1 VENSAHE
8 SKQAWFDSDESRSA
22 LHRLGPRRASVL
34 IAGLVLLFVGLRAV
48 NLDADPPTA
57 FGSRAT
63 RELVS
68 EPAAKSHEARNYAL
82 FGAYHLNEAD
92 DYQFWRA
99 QSPVWVYPL
108 TAFFKV
114 FGTDWPQLRMFSTLY
129 AALGIA
135 LLLTIA
141 VRFLS
146 PLAVAFTGGLLACDS
161 LYFHYSRA
169 GLLEPA
175 VNSWLVACMLGLV
188 LAERRPLWLLLSHWA
203 LVLAFFTK
211 QAALVA
217 VPVVGLATLW
227 VLFRALPPGPN
238 VRRVRFAVCG
248 NALLIVGLVLLY
260 VLHSDYWRALEHNVN
275 HVLLGS
281 DAPAEHRYNGW
292 SSILQRFT
300 DGRYRHFFA
309 SVPVTGPLALGAA
322 AAIASALYRRRKLP
336 YATLVLTGWFL
347 CSLAAMYAIA
357 WSALRFWTMV
367 VMPAALLAGFALD
380 ALFFAAQQRGLARQY
395 KAVAIGCA
403 AVLFGIHLFIL
414 REPLLAPHFTLRDGA
429 HAIEQA
435 IGPRPATVLG
445 AQSPPLVLGTPYKNF
460 YLRSKFNSTRDQL
473 EKLAPTHFLFNV
485 HGDGSQTIL
494 RRELPKVDAALIPI
508 LVLEVRG
515 ADLKLYA
522 ADQSF
527 AGKTAAKAQ

>member
-1 VENSAHE
+1 VEHSANE
-8 SKQAWFDSDESRSA
+8 STQAWFDPDERRSA
-22 LHRLGPRRASVL
+22 LSRLGARRATAL
-34 IAGLVLLFVGLRAV
+34 IAGLVLLFIGLRAV
-48 NLDADPPTA
+48 NLAADPPTS
-57 FGSRAT
+57 FGTRAT
-63 RELVS
+63 RELVA

-82 FGAYHLNEAD
+82 FDAYHLNDAD

-108 TAFFKV
+108 TAFFKL
-114 FGTDWPQLRMFSTLY
+114 FGTDWPQLRLFSTLY
-129 AALGIA
+129 AALGVT
-135 LLLTIA
+135 LLLAIA
-141 VRFLS
+141 VRFMS
-146 PLAVAFTGGLLACDS
+146 PLAVAFIGCLLACDS
-161 LYFHYSRA
+161 MYFHYSRA

-175 VNSWLVACMLGLV
+175 VNSWLMACMLGLV
-188 LAERRPLWLLLSHWA
+188 LAERRPLWLMFAHWA
-203 LVLAFFTK
+203 FVLAFFTK

-217 VPVVGLATLW
+217 VPVVALASVW
-227 VLFRALPPGPN
+227 VLFRGPERSPN
-238 VRRVRFAVCG
+238 RRQVRLAVFG
-248 NALLIVGLVLLY
+248 NALLIVAVAILY
-260 VLHSDYWRALEHNVN
+260 MVNSDYWRAVEHNVN

-281 DAPAEHRYNGW
+281 DATPEHRYHGF

-309 SVPVTGPLALGAA
+309 TVPVSGPLALGVAVA
-322 AAIASALYRRRKLP
+322 LTYALYRRRRLP
-336 YATLVLTGWFL
+336 YAPLVLTGWFL
-347 CSLAAMYAIA
+347 CAFGAMYAIA

-367 VMPAALLAGFALD
+367 VMPAALVAGFAVD
-380 ALFFAAQQRGLARQY
+380 ALFFEAQRHGWTRTY
-395 KAVAIGCA
+395 RAIAIAGA
-403 AVLFGIHLFIL
+403 TVLFGIHAFIL

-429 HAIEQA
+429 RAIEQA

-445 AQSPPLVLGTPYKNF
+445 AMSPPLVLGTPYKNF

-494 RRELPKVDAALIPI
+494 RRELPKVDAKLIPI

-522 ADQSF
+522 ADESF
-527 AGKTAAKAQ
+527 AGKTVRAQ